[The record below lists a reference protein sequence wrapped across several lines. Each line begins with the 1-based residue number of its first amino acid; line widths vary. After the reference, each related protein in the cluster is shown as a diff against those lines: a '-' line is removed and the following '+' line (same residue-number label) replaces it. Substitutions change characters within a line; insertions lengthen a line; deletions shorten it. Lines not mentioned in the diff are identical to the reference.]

1 MEFTVTK
8 SDGPK
13 MWSPSW
19 TTTIRGPL
27 FETVPLPAAP
37 SLSWDSVLPPK
48 NVVFLSLDNCPDP
61 P

>member
-1 MEFTVTK
+1 MKFTVSK

-27 FETVPLPAAP
+27 FETVLLPAARTCVRLVRHQP
-37 SLSWDSVLPPK
+37 
-48 NVVFLSLDNCPDP
+48 
-61 P
+61 